1 MRFLIIINIIY
12 IFSTS
17 YCSTPINLSL
27 SYQGGYDNNVMRFS
41 KKEISDAS
49 SNLKY
54 LGGSKTFDSYVNKI
68 QFGFDKT
75 LYAKNKKEVIYN
87 SSVALSDYVHNS
99 NKDYWSGNISVKY
112 KWGSYRNLKY
122 SLRHLNSYYL
132 RHYIDRDLSL
142 NDLKPCSF
150 TDNDQYLSISNR
162 INKKNWYIISLG
174 FLQRYYD
181 NPFTEFDLNIY
192 YTKVRINKKINK
204 YGTISFQINRSV
216 ADNVTFTKTGISS
229 DFDRSYESI
238 EWYMPIKINSPIA
251 IVENFGISFRQE
263 LRYYNAEAVNDV
275 LHAGRDH
282 VDNKLDIWFNKSLRE
297 NLDIVISARF
307 RSRETGSSYS
317 WVRDLKSFKQMQLWC
332 KIKWGLSYD
341 KY

>member
-1 MRFLIIINIIY
+1 ML
-12 IFSTS
+12 
-17 YCSTPINLSL
+17 L
-27 SYQGGYDNNVMRFS
+27 
-41 KKEISDAS
+41 

-54 LGGSKTFDSYVNKI
+54 LGGSKTLDSYINKI

-75 LYAKNKKEVIYN
+75 LFSKNKKEVIYN
-87 SSVALSDYVHNS
+87 SSLALSDYVHNS
-99 NKDYWSGNISVKY
+99 NKDYWSGIISVKY

-162 INKKNWYIISLG
+162 INKKNWYIISFG

-192 YTKVRINKKINK
+192 YSKIRVNKKIKK
-204 YGTISFQINRSV
+204 YGSISFQINRSV
-216 ADNVTFTKTGISS
+216 ADNVTFTKTAISS

-251 IVENFGISFRQE
+251 
-263 LRYYNAEAVNDV
+263 Y
-275 LHAGRDH
+275 
-282 VDNKLDIWFNKSLRE
+282 
-297 NLDIVISARF
+297 
-307 RSRETGSSYS
+307 
-317 WVRDLKSFKQMQLWC
+317 C
-332 KIKWGLSYD
+332 
-341 KY
+341 